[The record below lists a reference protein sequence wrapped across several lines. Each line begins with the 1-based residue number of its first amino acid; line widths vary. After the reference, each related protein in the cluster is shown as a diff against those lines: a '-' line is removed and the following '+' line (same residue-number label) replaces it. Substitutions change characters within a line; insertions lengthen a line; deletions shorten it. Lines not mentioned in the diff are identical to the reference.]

1 MNYIL
6 SNHAQEKILKRKISL
21 ELLDKVLTNPDQSY
35 EEDGITVFQSI
46 VSILDN
52 QYLMR
57 VFVNCDKDPNVVITV
72 YITNKISKYFGEY
85 NEN

>member
-1 MNYIL
+1 M
-6 SNHAQEKILKRKISL
+6 
-21 ELLDKVLTNPDQSY
+21 
-35 EEDGITVFQSI
+35 
-46 VSILDN
+46 DN

-72 YITNKISKYFGEY
+72 YITNKIYKYFGEY